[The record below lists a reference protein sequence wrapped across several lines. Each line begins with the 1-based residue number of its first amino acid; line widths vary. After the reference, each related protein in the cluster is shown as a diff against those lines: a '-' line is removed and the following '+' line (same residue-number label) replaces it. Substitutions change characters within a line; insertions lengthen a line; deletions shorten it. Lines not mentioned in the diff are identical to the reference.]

1 MPCRTMYDANG
12 KPVGIA
18 CSRGRR
24 ESKPCACCG
33 KPAVSLCDYPLN
45 RVQTCDMP
53 LCRDCR
59 AHVGMDTD
67 LCPKHNTPEAID
79 LIFNGGAK

>member
-1 MPCRTMYDANG
+1 MPCRTMYDENG
-12 KPVGIA
+12 EPWGIA

-24 ESKPCACCG
+24 EIPKCVVCG
-33 KPAVSLCDYPLN
+33 NPSTSLCDYPLGGG
-45 RVQTCDMP
+45 RICDAP

-67 LCPKHNTPEAID
+67 HCPKHNTPEAISR
-79 LIFNGGAK
+79 IFNGGAK